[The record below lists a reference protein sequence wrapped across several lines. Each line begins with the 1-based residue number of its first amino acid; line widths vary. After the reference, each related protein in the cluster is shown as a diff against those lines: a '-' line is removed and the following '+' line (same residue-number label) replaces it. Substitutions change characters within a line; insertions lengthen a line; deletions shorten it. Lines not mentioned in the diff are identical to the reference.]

1 MELAATMQII
11 EIYLSKVDKNLS
23 FKRGN
28 EDTYVHLDLYLDMFL
43 PQKISSFLRMRHEFT
58 SEQYECNSDEF
69 TVFGNSSSYL

>member
-1 MELAATMQII
+1 MELAATMQVI

-43 PQKISSFLRMRHEFT
+43 P
-58 SEQYECNSDEF
+58 
-69 TVFGNSSSYL
+69 

>member
-1 MELAATMQII
+1 MELAATMQVI

-58 SEQYECNSDEF
+58 SEQYGCNSDEF